1 MPNSGQLALWPSP
14 PTSPTLRDVANVV
27 REGGAG
33 ALPAAERRADQAR
46 YQAVHVKSALARAQG
61 MPFKWALNPYRGCT
75 HACEYCYARKYQA
88 HLELGAGD
96 DFSSLI
102 FVKENLADVLRKELA
117 RRSWSREHVAVG
129 TATDPYQPIE
139 GRMTITRRCL
149 EALHASGTPF
159 SITTKGPMVVRDIDV
174 LKQAARG
181 AGCQVYL
188 SVPTV
193 DERAWAA
200 LEPGTAP
207 PAQRLR
213 AVRALTDAGIDAGV
227 LMMPLVPGI
236 TTTRAAVE
244 QTLEAIHRTGARFV
258 GANVAHLEV
267 GVRDHFFAFL
277 AREYPNLVDGYSQLY
292 RKAYAPPDY
301 VRQVKAM
308 VSTLL
313 ARVRLTASRREAPS
327 EPGPVPQSADASRT
341 ASQSRR
347 QTA

>member
-1 MPNSGQLALWPSP
+1 MAESRQLHFWPSP
-14 PTSPTLRDVANVV
+14 PEAPTLRDIANLV
-27 REGGAG
+27 RDAG
-33 ALPAAERRADQAR
+33 ADALTSAERRADQAR
-46 YQAVHVKSALARAQG
+46 YQPVRVKSALARAHG

-96 DFSSLI
+96 DFSTLI
-102 FVKENLADVLRKELA
+102 FVKENLPDVLKRELS
-117 RRSWSREHVAVG
+117 RPSWAREHVAVG

-139 GRMTITRRCL
+139 GRTALTRRCL
-149 EALHASGTPF
+149 EALLASGTPF
-159 SITTKGPMVVRDIDV
+159 SITTKGPMVVRDVDV
-174 LKQAARG
+174 LKQATRG
-181 AGCQVYL
+181 AGCQVFL

-213 AVRALTDAGIDAGV
+213 AVRTLTEAGIEAGV

-236 TTTRAAVE
+236 TTTRAAVT

-258 GANVAHLEV
+258 GANVAHLEE
-267 GVRDHFFAFL
+267 GVRSHFFAFL
-277 AREYPNLVDGYSQLY
+277 EREYPALVHGYTQLY

-308 VSTLL
+308 VSSVL
-313 ARVRLTASRREAPS
+313 ARVCRRGAPS
-327 EPGPVPQSADASRT
+327 APQSALPSEDASRT
-341 ASQSRR
+341 SSQSRR